1 MKYDLSYIAAQIL
14 WEAHQEGEQGGG
26 KGTADGGV
34 TDDELVLQCQAELP
48 YQIEAFETLVNRYRH
63 KVFGKCLSMVKNTED
78 AYDVTQDIFIR
89 VFNGIKNFKR
99 KSSFSTWLYT
109 ITVNTCLNFIE
120 KKQRRPWW
128 WITEDVAEIRKDQV
142 ADEDLFFT
150 VDNGLERSDMR
161 KSIETVLAHIS
172 ENASEILY
180 LRYFEEMDYKSIAE
194 KLNIGLSAAK
204 MRLKRAREEFKEQYQ
219 NLIET
224 YEYE

>member
-120 KKQRRPWW
+120 KNVEAFIQ
-128 WITEDVAEIRKDQV
+128 EDVDAYSLTLGRLFKWLKGAIATRKEDIIR
-142 ADEDLFFT
+142 
-150 VDNGLERSDMR
+150 R
-161 KSIETVLAHIS
+161 KA
-172 ENASEILY
+172 
-180 LRYFEEMDYKSIAE
+180 LRK
-194 KLNIGLSAAK
+194 K
-204 MRLKRAREEFKEQYQ
+204 AREDRD
-219 NLIET
+219 NLQ
-224 YEYE
+224 